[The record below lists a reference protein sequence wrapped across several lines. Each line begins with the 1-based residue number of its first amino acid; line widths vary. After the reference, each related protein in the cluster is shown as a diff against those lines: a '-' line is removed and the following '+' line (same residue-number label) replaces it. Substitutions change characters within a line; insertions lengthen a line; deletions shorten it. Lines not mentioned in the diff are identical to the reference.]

1 MTAPSHA
8 HDAVLRGLDP
18 AAEADVAAVRTWA
31 PPADLVAARRGYDAA
46 AVTAGGPLVD
56 VAVRDDLVAGVPV
69 RRYGTNVNGTIVYAA
84 GGGWVFGHP
93 GSHDAYTRALAA
105 ATGCEVVS
113 VGFRRSPEA
122 RMPEAIEDV
131 TAVVRAMAGRVIVAG
146 DSGGGLLAAEA
157 SLRTPVAAVVLLYPA
172 LDPHLRSSR
181 YDAGLP
187 PGRDQ
192 MRWFWEQYAGD
203 AHPSADISPL
213 YRDLPAAMPPHL
225 ILEAS
230 HDPLLD
236 EGRAY
241 AAKLSDVQVKT
252 YDGQIHGF
260 ARQLARFPL
269 ATQTVHDIAAFLRE
283 HLDHL

>member
-1 MTAPSHA
+1 MTEPGRTRA
-8 HDAVLRGLDP
+8 AVQLGLDP
-18 AAEADVAAVRTWA
+18 AAEADVAAAPSWK
-31 PPADLVAARRGYDAA
+31 PPADLAAARRGYDAA

-69 RRYGTNVNGTIVYAA
+69 RRYGANANGTIVYAA

-105 ATGCEVVS
+105 ATGYEVVS

-122 RMPEAIEDV
+122 QMPAAIDDV
-131 TAVVRAMAGRVIVAG
+131 TAVVRAMVGRVVVAG

-157 SLRTPVAAVVLLYPA
+157 SLRAPVAAVVLLYPA
-172 LDPHLRSSR
+172 LDPDLRSAR

-203 AHPSADISPL
+203 ARASADVSPL

-269 ATQTVHDIAAFLRE
+269 AMQTVNDIAAFLRAR
-283 HLDHL
+283 LAPL